1 MASEEEWEQDRTR
14 SLEDLRSMRL
24 MALLRDVIKEHGT
37 MGAAQVLEVNY
48 KTLVRTLESHRLTG
62 RMSDALERML
72 LSGGGSVAA
81 RQRERFE
88 ALERTMGE
96 TQRQLG
102 AMQEGIHGSVAEE
115 VGVAVEAAKASL
127 REELSRA
134 VAELARNTAPP
145 ESAQAG
151 AGPAGVDGPK
161 NQEPRPARS
170 HRLSRGVVTRE
181 PHPGEEDSY
190 GGGMD
195 SVTEWRESNRK
206 RGMGTKLDQVRVRQS
221 IMELEIEI
229 IGEHKLTLP
238 PNTEPLHQSER
249 EGYLGWRRRA
259 LLHMQRERL
268 RRELVRWV
276 RMALTLRRWKS

>member
-1 MASEEEWEQDRTR
+1 MVSEKEREQDRTR

-48 KTLVRTLESHRLTG
+48 KTLVRTLVSRRLTG

-88 ALERTMGE
+88 ALERTMGALRRNWE
-96 TQRQLG
+96 EREKGLPSMIG
-102 AMQEGIHGSVAEE
+102 EE
-115 VGVAVEAAKASL
+115 VRVAVEAAKTSL
-127 REELSRA
+127 R
-134 VAELARNTAPP
+134 AELPRTTSRLSEA
-145 ESAQAG
+145 SQAG
-151 AGPAGVDGPK
+151 AGPVGTEGLP

-181 PHPGEEDSY
+181 PDPGEEDSY
-190 GGGMD
+190 GAGMD
-195 SVTEWRESNRK
+195 LVNEWRGLNRK
-206 RGMGTKLDQVRVRQS
+206 RGVGSKLEQVRVRQR

-229 IGEHKLTLP
+229 IGGYELTLP
-238 PNTEPLHQSER
+238 PNREPLHESER

-259 LLHMQRERL
+259 LLHIQRERL